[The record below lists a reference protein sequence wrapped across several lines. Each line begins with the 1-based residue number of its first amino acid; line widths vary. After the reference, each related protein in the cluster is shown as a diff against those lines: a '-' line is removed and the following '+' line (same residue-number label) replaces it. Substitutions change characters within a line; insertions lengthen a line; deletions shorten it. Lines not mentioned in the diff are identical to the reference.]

1 MTNTLQ
7 VCSCTGMERLKRSFG
22 ILSLLLF
29 SFSSLASCHD
39 SGFPDHAATQIQASQ
54 PGELNLGRIWK
65 VEEGYYDEAHWVGVW
80 TRRGQSN
87 IFDATWKHAWMNET
101 THDVV
106 EVQLAKDGQVVVFRR
121 NVKQCYRG
129 TYSAQHPN
137 KLRGRADWFGPDMIW
152 KADIEY

>member
-1 MTNTLQ
+1 MSIRART
-7 VCSCTGMERLKRSFG
+7 ERPLG
-22 ILSLLLF
+22 LLLCLLI
-29 SFSSLASCHD
+29 SFAGLAGCRN
-39 SGFPDHAATQIQASQ
+39 SGFPDHAAAQTQSSQ

-65 VEEGYYDEAHWVGVW
+65 VEEGYYDEPHWVGVW

-87 IFDATWKHAWMNET
+87 IFDATWKHSWMKET
-101 THDVV
+101 TQDVV

-121 NVKQCYRG
+121 GVKQCYRG

-137 KLRGRADWFGPDMIW
+137 KLRGRADWFGPDLIW